1 MKVRVTVEY
10 NPQWTEAAVER
21 LGTAELLKLERT
33 YWREAISDALERT
46 GIVQLNQE
54 KDVKFELIE

>member
-10 NPQWTEAAVER
+10 NPQWTEAAIER
-21 LGTAELLKLERT
+21 LGKDELLKLERV
-33 YWREAISDALERT
+33 YWSEAISDALERT